1 MLERSIFKLVFRQ
14 ICTCLFILEIL
25 HFQKSFLNIAFLSVH
40 FIHTREKP
48 FIEDEHS
55 ILKQSDFH
63 KLFMIQN

>member
-1 MLERSIFKLVFRQ
+1 M
-14 ICTCLFILEIL
+14 FIHTGDFAFSNIL
-25 HFQKSFLNIAFLSVH
+25 SNIAFLSVH

-55 ILKQSDFH
+55 VLKQSDFR